1 MMATQPW
8 LVKYGSL
15 NDISVLN
22 HFTAGE
28 FAAGG
33 GRQGCCTKTFLQDRL
48 KRLNKQSIVC
58 DKTPNIQRAVQV
70 HIFLPVAPGPI
81 TFSSQRQ
88 IPWTENKSLSK
99 LENFVR
105 FISHCQISMQET
117 NEVCSMIQIR
127 RRAIYSA
134 HWLLLINVWHG
145 VPRSHKESS
154 C

>member
-1 MMATQPW
+1 MATQPL

-22 HFTAGE
+22 HLTAGE
-28 FAAGG
+28 FAAE
-33 GRQGCCTKTFLQDRL
+33 RVAQKHSFRTLL
-48 KRLNKQSIVC
+48 ERLNKQSILC
-58 DKTPNIQRAVQV
+58 DNTPDIKGAVQV
-70 HIFLPVAPGPI
+70 HILLPVAPGPI

-99 LENFVR
+99 LENFIR

-134 HWLLLINVWHG
+134 HWLLVNLISVWHG
-145 VPRSHKESS
+145 VPRNHKESS